1 MPIYQVNICV
11 TLDEGEFVVRADTE
25 EEAVQKAREEYE
37 SSLRD
42 YEAFDTVSV
51 HELADTVGITVD
63 ID

>member
-11 TLDEGEFVVRADTE
+11 SLDDGEFVVRADSE
-25 EEAVQKAREEYE
+25 DEAVRKARDEYE
-37 SSLRD
+37 TNMRE
-42 YEAFDTVSV
+42 YEAFDLVSV

>member
-11 TLDEGEFVVRADTE
+11 SLDEGEFVVRADSE
-25 EEAVQKAREEYE
+25 EEAVQKARDEYE
-37 SSLRD
+37 SSLRE
-42 YEAFDTVSV
+42 YEAFDHVSV